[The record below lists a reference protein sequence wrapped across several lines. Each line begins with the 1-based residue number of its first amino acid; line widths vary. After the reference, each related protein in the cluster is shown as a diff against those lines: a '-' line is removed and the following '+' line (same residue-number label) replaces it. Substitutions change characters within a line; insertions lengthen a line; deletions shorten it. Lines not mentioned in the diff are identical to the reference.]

1 MTGKLVRE
9 KVFQNDIFYS
19 QSVSASNHWEAE
31 RLESPKRLM
40 KKKLKKYMKKIWL
53 KQIIRNSKS
62 RKWRKKKSQ
71 GKLWLGTKRVIERQ
85 VKKDAITRSR
95 IGDSRLIKHNKF
107 NMEGL
112 RH

>member
-9 KVFQNDIFYS
+9 KVSKWHFL
-19 QSVSASNHWEAE
+19 QSIRKCFEPLRSRKVRKSEKINE
-31 RLESPKRLM
+31 
-40 KKKLKKYMKKIWL
+40 KKAKKVYEKNLTK
-53 KQIIRNSKS
+53 
-62 RKWRKKKSQ
+62 KWRKEKSQ
-71 GKLWLGTKRVIERQ
+71 GKLWLGAKRVIERQ